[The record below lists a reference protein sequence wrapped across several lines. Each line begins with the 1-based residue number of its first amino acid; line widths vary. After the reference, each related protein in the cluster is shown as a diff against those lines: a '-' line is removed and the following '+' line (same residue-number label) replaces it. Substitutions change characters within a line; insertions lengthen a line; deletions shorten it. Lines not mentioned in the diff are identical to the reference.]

1 MLRHLLVQEGVDERR
16 IKKLEAKGIRN
27 LKKMFQKSEWELA
40 HIMDLS
46 VDDLQGLLL
55 RIAAKDSPK
64 PSSVMDM
71 FIKSVSFPSSLRTT
85 LPELD
90 NALCGGIP
98 TATITEI
105 AGAAGIGKSQLCMQ
119 LAVLCALEYHDGTVL
134 YFDSGGNFSAKR
146 FMQLATERISPQQ
159 YSTDVLRKS
168 KVEAIARQ
176 VQVVAVENLDRL
188 ETKVRELTES
198 MPLIK
203 MIIIDSLATL
213 AKHSSTDMSVA
224 TRQMLL
230 MRVASVLKLLA
241 STYDAYVITT
251 NHTTTRKDQM
261 GLYSQPALG
270 LAWSHCITNRVVL
283 EKTSPST
290 KAMTVHKA
298 AVAGPACIPY
308 ILTKAGVLPPEGAV
322 GVPCVDDDEFP
333 WDAAMMLGDFDDAQD
348 DGFRLHPVQH
358 ASQRDSQSGGI
369 PPDDIAS
376 QEEMV
381 AATPSDDEQVDT
393 KVEHLATELGQLED
407 SRQAARDMAL
417 SIVDDIVPASDDEEE
432 E

>member
-46 VDDLQGLLL
+46 VDDLQ
-55 RIAAKDSPK
+55 
-64 PSSVMDM
+64 VMDM

-98 TATITEI
+98 TATITE
-105 AGAAGIGKSQLCMQ
+105 AW
-119 LAVLCALEYHDGTVL
+119 
-134 YFDSGGNFSAKR
+134 
-146 FMQLATERISPQQ
+146 
-159 YSTDVLRKS
+159 
-168 KVEAIARQ
+168 
-176 VQVVAVENLDRL
+176 
-188 ETKVRELTES
+188 
-198 MPLIK
+198 
-203 MIIIDSLATL
+203 
-213 AKHSSTDMSVA
+213 
-224 TRQMLL
+224 
-230 MRVASVLKLLA
+230 LLA

-251 NHTTTRKDQM
+251 NHTTTRKDQKQAINLG
-261 GLYSQPALG
+261 GLLMLQL
-270 LAWSHCITNRVVL
+270 LLLQVVL

-333 WDAAMMLGDFDDAQD
+333 WDAAIMLGDFDDAQD

-381 AATPSDDEQVDT
+381 AATPSDDEQFDT

>member
-46 VDDLQGLLL
+46 VDDLQ
-55 RIAAKDSPK
+55 
-64 PSSVMDM
+64 VMDM

-98 TATITEI
+98 TATITE
-105 AGAAGIGKSQLCMQ
+105 AW
-119 LAVLCALEYHDGTVL
+119 
-134 YFDSGGNFSAKR
+134 
-146 FMQLATERISPQQ
+146 
-159 YSTDVLRKS
+159 
-168 KVEAIARQ
+168 
-176 VQVVAVENLDRL
+176 
-188 ETKVRELTES
+188 
-198 MPLIK
+198 
-203 MIIIDSLATL
+203 
-213 AKHSSTDMSVA
+213 
-224 TRQMLL
+224 
-230 MRVASVLKLLA
+230 LLA

-251 NHTTTRKDQM
+251 NHTTTRKDQSRPREDKSEYE
-261 GLYSQPALG
+261 GNDGAQSSG
-270 LAWSHCITNRVVL
+270 GRTC
-283 EKTSPST
+283 
-290 KAMTVHKA
+290 
-298 AVAGPACIPY
+298 
-308 ILTKAGVLPPEGAV
+308 KAGVLPPEGAV

>member
-64 PSSVMDM
+64 PSSVCNIMKREWCQLTV
-71 FIKSVSFPSSLRTT
+71 FFAGHGHVYQERQFPIVPSDDPARARQCSLWWHPHR
-85 LPELD
+85 D
-90 NALCGGIP
+90 NHRGM
-98 TATITEI
+98 I

-198 MPLIK
+198 MPLMGK

-213 AKHSSTDMSVA
+213 AKHVRPQSTMNSSTDMSVA

-230 MRVASVLKLLA
+230 MRVASVLNGAILTA
-241 STYDAYVITT
+241 SVGA
-251 NHTTTRKDQM
+251 
-261 GLYSQPALG
+261 
-270 LAWSHCITNRVVL
+270 RVVAL
-283 EKTSPST
+283 HHKPSRPGEDKPKYEGHDGAQSSSGRT
-290 KAMTVHKA
+290 CVHPLKFHN
-298 AVAGPACIPY
+298 
-308 ILTKAGVLPPEGAV
+308 KAGGY
-322 GVPCVDDDEFP
+322 DDEFP

-381 AATPSDDEQVDT
+381 AATPSDDEQFDT

>member
-1 MLRHLLVQEGVDERR
+1 MISRDCCFALPQKTVQNLRRSWTCLSRASVSHRPFGRPCPSST
-16 IKKLEAKGIRN
+16 
-27 LKKMFQKSEWELA
+27 M
-40 HIMDLS
+40 LS
-46 VDDLQGLLL
+46 VVASPPRQSQRLLGPLGLARVSCVCSWPCCAPWNTTMGQCCTLTAAATSVPRGTHLHPSMMPSLL
-55 RIAAKDSPK
+55 
-64 PSSVMDM
+64 
-71 FIKSVSFPSSLRTT
+71 
-85 LPELD
+85 
-90 NALCGGIP
+90 
-98 TATITEI
+98 
-105 AGAAGIGKSQLCMQ
+105 
-119 LAVLCALEYHDGTVL
+119 
-134 YFDSGGNFSAKR
+134 R